1 MKKKLIVLGFAC
13 VAVCVVRAQD
23 VIVKTTGDSIVTKV
37 ETISDDNITYRCW
50 DNLSGPIYTIS
61 VRNVA
66 RIRYANGAEEEFTR
80 VSQPSS
86 SRVASQAIS
95 QGLPQEN
102 ANVQRVPQEKSNVT
116 YNVSVNK
123 NDPATR
129 SDYQKVLTR
138 SGNTYFYDGKAMDK
152 KAYIRFL
159 ETNCPAAWQKA
170 NTGYKT
176 ATAGWCLLGIG
187 AALEVGGIIG
197 AIATAGHIVNADSVD
212 PYATTNSMLGLTAMY
227 YIGGVSVLASIPTIS
242 VGYAKMHNSVDVY
255 NVSCTASEARPYLSV
270 QAGQNGIGLA
280 LNF

>member
-1 MKKKLIVLGFAC
+1 MMKKKLIVFGLAC
-13 VAVCVVRAQD
+13 VAACVVRAQD

-37 ETISDDNITYRCW
+37 ETISDDNITYRRW
-50 DNLSGPIYTIS
+50 DNLLGPIYTIS
-61 VRNVA
+61 VQNVA
-66 RIRYANGAEEEFTR
+66 RIRYANGTEEVFTR
-80 VSQPSS
+80 ISQSSS

-95 QGLPQEN
+95 QSLPQAN

-123 NDPATR
+123 NNPATR

-187 AALEVGGIIG
+187 AALEMSGIVGVVTT
-197 AIATAGHIVNADSVD
+197 AIYTDSYATAN
-212 PYATTNSMLGLTAMY
+212 TMLGLTAMY
-227 YIGGVSVLASIPTIS
+227 YIGGVSVLASIPTIC